1 MISKEELY
9 HLIPGIETVC
19 IFDNNNK
26 QNACGYRTY
35 EWLGGFGV
43 EEIIIDNEGNAF
55 EKLQQKYHNDWW
67 MGCLGYD

>member
-26 QNACGYRTY
+26 QNACGYRAY

-43 EEIIIDNEGNAF
+43 KEIIIDNEGNAF
-55 EKLQQKYHNDWW
+55 EKLHKACDSEY
-67 MGCLGYD
+67 